1 MIAGVLLAAGLS
13 RRMGRPK
20 QLLDWQGR
28 PLIRH
33 VVAQALDSRLDAL
46 WVVLGAEAGAARA
59 ALADIADAANLHVVE
74 NPDYA
79 AGQATSLRAGLAA
92 LPAATQVA
100 MILLVDMPLVGPALI
115 NRLIAA
121 FPTGDSTRPF
131 ALIPRYHGQRGNPVL
146 LNRAFF
152 PLLQQLEGDQGARL
166 VLRQYP
172 EHIHWLEVDDPA
184 VVSDIDTPAAYEQ
197 LRQSSTKQS

>member
-1 MIAGVLLAAGLS
+1 MICGVLLAAGLS

-33 VVAQALDSRLDAL
+33 VAEQALAGRLAGL
-46 WVVLGAEAGAARA
+46 WVVLGAEAEAARA
-59 ALADIADAANLHVVE
+59 ALAGLPEPAQLHIIE

-92 LPAATQVA
+92 LPVEARAA
-100 MILLVDMPLVGPALI
+100 MILLVDQPLVGPTLI
-115 NRLIAA
+115 NSLIES
-121 FPTGDSTRPF
+121 FPAGDPTTPL
-131 ALIPRYHGQRGNPVL
+131 ALIPQHQGRRGNPVL

-152 PLLQQLEGDQGARL
+152 PLLQQLEGDQGARQ
-166 VLRQYP
+166 VLRRYP
-172 EHIHWLEVDDPA
+172 EHIHWLDIDDPA
-184 VVSDIDTPAAYEQ
+184 VVRDIDTPEAYQQ
-197 LRQSSTKQS
+197 LQQHAPKRS